1 MKMEAVKLLNVEKII
16 NEETILKNVNI
27 IIEQGEIVGFEG
39 RNGSGKSVL
48 FKMIAGLMI
57 PTTGKIEVL
66 GEELRKGEFPKDI
79 GVSLDNTGFM
89 PSLSA
94 FDNLKTIADIRGII
108 DSDEIKKYIE
118 LVGLNPESKKK
129 VGKFSVGMKQR
140 LAFAQAIM
148 ESPKLLL
155 LDEPF
160 SGLDEDGVELVRNLI
175 MQLNKKDGVTVLITS
190 HIKEDI
196 QVLCSRTF
204 RIASGEVTKD
214 EIGEGTHFYK
224 QVNS

>member
-1 MKMEAVKLLNVEKII
+1 MDAVKLLNVEKTI

-27 IIEQGEIVGFEG
+27 TIEQGEIVGFEG
-39 RNGSGKSVL
+39 RNGTGKSVL
-48 FKMIAGLMI
+48 FKMIAGIMI
-57 PTTGKIEVL
+57 PTKGEIEIL
-66 GEELRKGEFPKDI
+66 GEELKKGKFPRDI

-175 MQLNKKDGVTVLITS
+175 IQLNKKDGVTVLITS

-204 RIASGEVTKD
+204 RIASGKISE
-214 EIGEGTHFYK
+214 
-224 QVNS
+224 S

>member
-1 MKMEAVKLLNVEKII
+1 MEAIKLLNVGKII

-214 EIGEGTHFYK
+214 EIGEGTHLCK
-224 QVNS
+224 C

>member
-1 MKMEAVKLLNVEKII
+1 MDAVKLTNVEKII
-16 NEETILKNVNI
+16 NGDTILSGVNI
-27 IIEQGEIVGFEG
+27 TIKQGEIVGFEG

-48 FKMIAGLMI
+48 FKMIAGVMI
-57 PTTGKIEVL
+57 PTNGEIEVL
-66 GEELRKGEFPKDI
+66 NEKLEKGKFPKDI
-79 GVSLDNTGFM
+79 GVSLDNTGFL

-94 FDNLKTIADIRGII
+94 VDNLRTIADIRGII
-108 DSDEIKKYIE
+108 GLEEIKHYIE
-118 LVGLNPESKKK
+118 LVGLNPASKKK

-160 SGLDEDGVELVRNLI
+160 SGLDEDGVILVRKLI
-175 MQLNKKDGVTVLITS
+175 KDMNEKEGVTVLITS

-196 QVLCSRTF
+196 EALCSRTF
-204 RIASGEVTKD
+204 RVASGKVSLT
-214 EIGEGTHFYK
+214 
-224 QVNS
+224 SAL

>member
-1 MKMEAVKLLNVEKII
+1 MEAVKLLNVGKII
-16 NEETILKNVNI
+16 NDETILKNVNI

-66 GEELRKGEFPKDI
+66 GEELRKGKFPKDI

-108 DSDEIKKYIE
+108 DSNEIKKYIG

-175 MQLNKKDGVTVLITS
+175 IQLNKKEGVTVLITS

-196 QVLCSRTF
+196 QALCSRTF
-204 RIASGEVTKD
+204 RIASGEIS
-214 EIGEGTHFYK
+214 E
-224 QVNS
+224 S

>member
-1 MKMEAVKLLNVEKII
+1 METVKLLNVGKIM

-214 EIGEGTHFYK
+214 EIGEGTHLCK
-224 QVNS
+224 C

>member
-1 MKMEAVKLLNVEKII
+1 MDAVKLLNVGKTI
-16 NEETILKNVNI
+16 NGETILKNVNI
-27 IIEQGEIVGFEG
+27 TIKQGEIVGFEG

-48 FKMIAGLMI
+48 FKMIAGIMI
-57 PTTGKIEVL
+57 PTAGKIEVL
-66 GEELRKGEFPKDI
+66 DEELKKGKFPKDI

-108 DSDEIKKYIE
+108 DSNEIRKYIE

-160 SGLDEDGVELVRNLI
+160 SGLDEEGVELVRNLI
-175 MQLNKKDGVTVLITS
+175 TELNKKDNVTVLITS
-190 HIKEDI
+190 HIKDDI
-196 QVLCSRTF
+196 EVLCSRTF
-204 RIASGEVTKD
+204 RIASGNVSET
-214 EIGEGTHFYK
+214 
-224 QVNS
+224 

>member
-1 MKMEAVKLLNVEKII
+1 MKMEAVKLLNVGKII

>member
-1 MKMEAVKLLNVEKII
+1 MNAVKLLNVGKTI
-16 NEETILKNVNI
+16 NGETILKNVNI
-27 IIEQGEIVGFEG
+27 TIKQGEIVGFEG

-48 FKMIAGLMI
+48 FKMIAGIMI
-57 PTTGKIEVL
+57 PTAGKIEVL
-66 GEELRKGEFPKDI
+66 DEELKKGKFPRDI

-108 DSDEIKKYIE
+108 DSNEIRKYIE

-160 SGLDEDGVELVRNLI
+160 SGLDEEGVELVRNLI
-175 MQLNKKDGVTVLITS
+175 TELNKKDNITVLITS
-190 HIKEDI
+190 HIKDDI
-196 QVLCSRTF
+196 EVLCSRTF
-204 RIASGEVTKD
+204 RIASGKVSET
-214 EIGEGTHFYK
+214 
-224 QVNS
+224 

>member
-1 MKMEAVKLLNVEKII
+1 MNAVKLLNVEKTI
-16 NEETILKNVNI
+16 NGETILKNVNI
-27 IIEQGEIVGFEG
+27 TIKQGEIVGFEG

-48 FKMIAGLMI
+48 FKMIAGIMI
-57 PTTGKIEVL
+57 PTAGKIEVL
-66 GEELRKGEFPKDI
+66 DEELKKGKFPRDI

-108 DSDEIKKYIE
+108 DSNEIRKYIE
-118 LVGLNPESKKK
+118 LVGLNPGSKKK

-160 SGLDEDGVELVRNLI
+160 SGLDEEGVELVRNLI
-175 MQLNKKDGVTVLITS
+175 TELNNKNNITVLITS

-196 QVLCSRTF
+196 EVLCSRTF
-204 RIASGEVTKD
+204 RIASGNVSET
-214 EIGEGTHFYK
+214 
-224 QVNS
+224 

>member
-1 MKMEAVKLLNVEKII
+1 MNAVKLLNVGKTI
-16 NEETILKNVNI
+16 NGETILKNVNI
-27 IIEQGEIVGFEG
+27 TIKQGEIVGFEG

-48 FKMIAGLMI
+48 FKMIAGIMI
-57 PTTGKIEVL
+57 PTAGKIEVL
-66 GEELRKGEFPKDI
+66 DEELKKGKFPRDI

-108 DSDEIKKYIE
+108 DSNEIRKYIE

-160 SGLDEDGVELVRNLI
+160 SGLDEEGVELVRNLI
-175 MQLNKKDGVTVLITS
+175 TELNKKDNITVLITS
-190 HIKEDI
+190 HIKDDI
-196 QVLCSRTF
+196 EVLCSRTF
-204 RIASGEVTKD
+204 RIASGNVSET
-214 EIGEGTHFYK
+214 
-224 QVNS
+224 

>member
-1 MKMEAVKLLNVEKII
+1 MNAVKLLNVEKTI
-16 NEETILKNVNI
+16 NGETILKNVNI
-27 IIEQGEIVGFEG
+27 TIKQGEIVGFEG

-48 FKMIAGLMI
+48 FKMIAGIMI
-57 PTTGKIEVL
+57 PTAGKIEVL
-66 GEELRKGEFPKDI
+66 DEELKKGKFPRDI

-108 DSDEIKKYIE
+108 DSNEIRKYIE
-118 LVGLNPESKKK
+118 LVGLNPGSKKK

-160 SGLDEDGVELVRNLI
+160 SGLDEEGVELVRNLI
-175 MQLNKKDGVTVLITS
+175 TELNKKDNITVLITS

-196 QVLCSRTF
+196 EVLCSRTF
-204 RIASGEVTKD
+204 RIASGNVSET
-214 EIGEGTHFYK
+214 
-224 QVNS
+224 

>member
-1 MKMEAVKLLNVEKII
+1 MNAVKLLNVGKTI
-16 NEETILKNVNI
+16 NGETILKNVNI
-27 IIEQGEIVGFEG
+27 TIKQGEIVGFEG

-48 FKMIAGLMI
+48 FKMIAGIMI
-57 PTTGKIEVL
+57 PTAGKIEVL
-66 GEELRKGEFPKDI
+66 DEELKKGKFPRDI

-89 PSLSA
+89 PSLSV

-108 DSDEIKKYIE
+108 DSNEIRKYIE

-160 SGLDEDGVELVRNLI
+160 SGLDEEGVELVRNLI
-175 MQLNKKDGVTVLITS
+175 TELNKKDNITVLITS

-196 QVLCSRTF
+196 EVLCSRTF
-204 RIASGEVTKD
+204 RIASGNVSET
-214 EIGEGTHFYK
+214 
-224 QVNS
+224 

>member
-1 MKMEAVKLLNVEKII
+1 MNAVKLLNVGKTI
-16 NEETILKNVNI
+16 NGETILKNVNI
-27 IIEQGEIVGFEG
+27 TIKQGEIVGFEG

-48 FKMIAGLMI
+48 FKMIAGIMI
-57 PTTGKIEVL
+57 PTAGKIEVL
-66 GEELRKGEFPKDI
+66 DEELKKGKFPRDI

-108 DSDEIKKYIE
+108 DSNEIRKYIE

-129 VGKFSVGMKQR
+129 IGKFSVGMKQR

-160 SGLDEDGVELVRNLI
+160 SGLDEEGVELVRNLI
-175 MQLNKKDGVTVLITS
+175 TELNKKDNVTVLITS
-190 HIKEDI
+190 HIKDDI
-196 QVLCSRTF
+196 EVLCSRTF
-204 RIASGEVTKD
+204 RIASGNVSET
-214 EIGEGTHFYK
+214 
-224 QVNS
+224 

>member
-1 MKMEAVKLLNVEKII
+1 MDAVKLLNVEKTI

-27 IIEQGEIVGFEG
+27 TIEQGEIVGFEG

-48 FKMIAGLMI
+48 FKMIAGIMI
-57 PTTGKIEVL
+57 PTKGKIEIL
-66 GEELRKGEFPKDI
+66 GEELKKGKFPRDI

-175 MQLNKKDGVTVLITS
+175 IQLNKKDGVTVLITS

-204 RIASGEVTKD
+204 RIASEKIS
-214 EIGEGTHFYK
+214 E
-224 QVNS
+224 S

>member
-1 MKMEAVKLLNVEKII
+1 MDIISRGEMKMEAVKLLNVGKII
-16 NEETILKNVNI
+16 NDETILKNVNI

-66 GEELRKGEFPKDI
+66 GEELRKGKFPKDI

-108 DSDEIKKYIE
+108 DSNEIKKYIG

-175 MQLNKKDGVTVLITS
+175 IQLNKKEGVTVLITS

-196 QVLCSRTF
+196 QALCSRTF
-204 RIASGEVTKD
+204 RIASGEIS
-214 EIGEGTHFYK
+214 E
-224 QVNS
+224 S

>member
-1 MKMEAVKLLNVEKII
+1 MEAVKLLNVEKII

>member
-1 MKMEAVKLLNVEKII
+1 MDAVKLTNVEKII
-16 NEETILKNVNI
+16 NGDTILSEVNI
-27 IIEQGEIVGFEG
+27 TIKQGEIVGFEG

-48 FKMIAGLMI
+48 FKMIAGVMI
-57 PTTGKIEVL
+57 PTNGEIEVL
-66 GEELRKGEFPKDI
+66 DEKLEKGKFPKDI
-79 GVSLDNTGFM
+79 GVSLDNTGFL

-94 FDNLKTIADIRGII
+94 VDNLRTIADIRGII
-108 DSDEIKKYIE
+108 GLEEIKHYIK
-118 LVGLNPESKKK
+118 LVGLNPASKKK

-160 SGLDEDGVELVRNLI
+160 SGLDEDGVILVRKLI
-175 MQLNKKDGVTVLITS
+175 KDMNEKEGVTVLITS

-196 QVLCSRTF
+196 EALCSRTF
-204 RIASGEVTKD
+204 RVASGKVSLT
-214 EIGEGTHFYK
+214 
-224 QVNS
+224 SAL

>member
-1 MKMEAVKLLNVEKII
+1 MEAVNLTNVEKII
-16 NEETILKNVNI
+16 NGDTILSGVNI
-27 IIEQGEIVGFEG
+27 TIKQGEIVGFEG

-48 FKMIAGLMI
+48 FKMIAGVMI
-57 PTTGKIEVL
+57 PTNGEIAVFDEVL
-66 GEELRKGEFPKDI
+66 EKGRFPEDI
-79 GVSLDNTGFM
+79 GVSLDNTGFL

-94 FDNLKTIADIRGII
+94 VDNLRTIADVRGII
-108 DSDEIKKYIE
+108 GLEEIKHYIE
-118 LVGLNPESKKK
+118 LVGLNPASKKK

-160 SGLDEDGVELVRNLI
+160 SGLDEDGVILVRKLI
-175 MQLNKKDGVTVLITS
+175 KDMNEKDGVTVLITS

-196 QVLCSRTF
+196 EALCTRTF
-204 RIASGEVTKD
+204 RVASGKVSL
-214 EIGEGTHFYK
+214 IPA
-224 QVNS
+224 S

>member
-1 MKMEAVKLLNVEKII
+1 MNAVKLLNVEKTI
-16 NEETILKNVNI
+16 NGETILKNVNI
-27 IIEQGEIVGFEG
+27 TIKQGEIVGFEG

-48 FKMIAGLMI
+48 FKMIAGIMI
-57 PTTGKIEVL
+57 PTAGKIEVL
-66 GEELRKGEFPKDI
+66 DEELKKGKFPRDI

-108 DSDEIKKYIE
+108 DSNEIRKYIE

-160 SGLDEDGVELVRNLI
+160 SGLDEEGVELVRNLI
-175 MQLNKKDGVTVLITS
+175 TELNKKNNITVLITS

-196 QVLCSRTF
+196 EVLCSRTF
-204 RIASGEVTKD
+204 RIASGNVSET
-214 EIGEGTHFYK
+214 
-224 QVNS
+224 

>member
-1 MKMEAVKLLNVEKII
+1 MEAIKLLNVGKII

>member
-1 MKMEAVKLLNVEKII
+1 MNAVKLLNVEKTI
-16 NEETILKNVNI
+16 NGETILKNVNI
-27 IIEQGEIVGFEG
+27 TIKQGEIVGFEG

-48 FKMIAGLMI
+48 FKMIAGIMI
-57 PTTGKIEVL
+57 PTAGKIEVL
-66 GEELRKGEFPKDI
+66 DEELKKGKFPRDI

-108 DSDEIKKYIE
+108 DSNEIRKYIE

-140 LAFAQAIM
+140 LAFTQAIM

-160 SGLDEDGVELVRNLI
+160 SGLDEEGVELVRNLI
-175 MQLNKKDGVTVLITS
+175 TELNKKNNITVLITS
-190 HIKEDI
+190 HIKDDI
-196 QVLCSRTF
+196 EVLCSRTF
-204 RIASGEVTKD
+204 RIASGNVSET
-214 EIGEGTHFYK
+214 
-224 QVNS
+224 

>member
-1 MKMEAVKLLNVEKII
+1 MNAVKLLNVEKTI
-16 NEETILKNVNI
+16 NGETILKNVNI
-27 IIEQGEIVGFEG
+27 TIKQGEIVGFEG

-48 FKMIAGLMI
+48 FKMIAGIMI
-57 PTTGKIEVL
+57 PTAGKIEVL
-66 GEELRKGEFPKDI
+66 DEELKKGKFPRDI

-108 DSDEIKKYIE
+108 DSNEIRKYIE

-160 SGLDEDGVELVRNLI
+160 SGLDEEGVELVRNLI
-175 MQLNKKDGVTVLITS
+175 TELNNKNNITVLITS

-196 QVLCSRTF
+196 EVLCSRTF
-204 RIASGEVTKD
+204 RIASGNVSET
-214 EIGEGTHFYK
+214 
-224 QVNS
+224 

>member
-1 MKMEAVKLLNVEKII
+1 MTAVKLLNVEKII
-16 NEETILKNVNI
+16 NEQTVLKNVNI
-27 IIEQGEIVGFEG
+27 SIEQGQIVGFEG

-48 FKMIAGLMI
+48 FKLIAGIMI
-57 PTTGKIEVL
+57 PTNGKIEVL
-66 GEELRKGEFPKDI
+66 GEELKKGIFPKDI

-89 PSLSA
+89 PMLSA
-94 FDNLKTIADIRGII
+94 FDNLKTIADIRGVIGT
-108 DSDEIKKYIE
+108 DEIKRYIE

-148 ESPKLLL
+148 ESPRLLL

-160 SGLDEDGVELVRNLI
+160 SGLDEEGVKLVRNLI
-175 MQLNKKDGVTVLITS
+175 VEMNKRKEVTVLITS

-196 QVLCSRTF
+196 EALCSRTF
-204 RIASGEVTKD
+204 HITSGRVESAD
-214 EIGEGTHFYK
+214 Y
-224 QVNS
+224 

>member
-1 MKMEAVKLLNVEKII
+1 MDAVKLLNVEKII
-16 NEETILKNVNI
+16 NDETILKNVNI
-27 IIEQGEIVGFEG
+27 MIEQGEIVGFEG

-48 FKMIAGLMI
+48 FKMIAGVMI
-57 PTTGKIEVL
+57 PTSGKIEVL
-66 GEELRKGEFPKDI
+66 GEELKRGKFPRDI

-108 DSDEIKKYIE
+108 GSDEIKKYLE
-118 LVGLNPESKKK
+118 LVGLNAESQKK

-160 SGLDEDGVELVRNLI
+160 SGLDEEGVELVRNLI
-175 MQLNKKDGVTVLITS
+175 TQLNKKDNVTVLITS

-196 QVLCSRTF
+196 EVLCSRTF
-204 RIASGEVTKD
+204 RIASGRISEL
-214 EIGEGTHFYK
+214 
-224 QVNS
+224 

>member
-1 MKMEAVKLLNVEKII
+1 MNAVKLLNVEKTI
-16 NEETILKNVNI
+16 NGETILKNVNI
-27 IIEQGEIVGFEG
+27 TIKQGEIVGFEG

-48 FKMIAGLMI
+48 FKMIAGIMI
-57 PTTGKIEVL
+57 PTAGKIEVL
-66 GEELRKGEFPKDI
+66 DEELKKGKFPRDI

-108 DSDEIKKYIE
+108 DSNEIRKYIE

-160 SGLDEDGVELVRNLI
+160 SGLDEEGVELVRNLI
-175 MQLNKKDGVTVLITS
+175 TELNKKNNITVLITS
-190 HIKEDI
+190 HIKDDI
-196 QVLCSRTF
+196 EVLCSRTF
-204 RIASGEVTKD
+204 RIASGNVSET
-214 EIGEGTHFYK
+214 
-224 QVNS
+224 

>member
-1 MKMEAVKLLNVEKII
+1 MNAVKLLNVGKTI
-16 NEETILKNVNI
+16 NGETILKNVNI
-27 IIEQGEIVGFEG
+27 TIKQGEIVGFEG

-48 FKMIAGLMI
+48 FKMIAGIMI
-57 PTTGKIEVL
+57 PTAGKIEVL
-66 GEELRKGEFPKDI
+66 DEELKKGKFPRDI

-108 DSDEIKKYIE
+108 DSNEIRKYIE

-160 SGLDEDGVELVRNLI
+160 SGLDEEGVELVRNLI
-175 MQLNKKDGVTVLITS
+175 TELNKKDNVTVLITS
-190 HIKEDI
+190 HIKDDI
-196 QVLCSRTF
+196 EVLCSRTF
-204 RIASGEVTKD
+204 RIASGNVSET
-214 EIGEGTHFYK
+214 
-224 QVNS
+224 

>member
-1 MKMEAVKLLNVEKII
+1 MNAVKLLNVGKTI
-16 NEETILKNVNI
+16 NGETILKNVNI
-27 IIEQGEIVGFEG
+27 TIKQGEIVGFEG

-48 FKMIAGLMI
+48 FKMIAGIMI
-57 PTTGKIEVL
+57 PTAGKIEVL
-66 GEELRKGEFPKDI
+66 DEELKKGKFPRDI

-108 DSDEIKKYIE
+108 DSNEIRKYIE

-160 SGLDEDGVELVRNLI
+160 SGLDEEGVELVRNLI
-175 MQLNKKDGVTVLITS
+175 TDLNKKDNITVLITS

-196 QVLCSRTF
+196 EVLCSRTF
-204 RIASGEVTKD
+204 RIASGNVSET
-214 EIGEGTHFYK
+214 
-224 QVNS
+224 

>member
-1 MKMEAVKLLNVEKII
+1 MKMEAVKLLNVGKII
-16 NEETILKNVNI
+16 NDETILKNVNI

>member
-1 MKMEAVKLLNVEKII
+1 MNAVKLLNVGKTI
-16 NEETILKNVNI
+16 NGETILKNVNI
-27 IIEQGEIVGFEG
+27 TIKQGEIVGFEG

-48 FKMIAGLMI
+48 FKMIAGIMI
-57 PTTGKIEVL
+57 PTAGKIEVL
-66 GEELRKGEFPKDI
+66 DEELKKGKFPRDI

-94 FDNLKTIADIRGII
+94 FDNLKTIADIMGII
-108 DSDEIKKYIE
+108 DSNEIRKYIE

-160 SGLDEDGVELVRNLI
+160 SGLDEEGVELVRNLI
-175 MQLNKKDGVTVLITS
+175 TELNKKDNVTVLITS
-190 HIKEDI
+190 HIKDDI
-196 QVLCSRTF
+196 EVLCSRTF
-204 RIASGEVTKD
+204 RIASGKVSET
-214 EIGEGTHFYK
+214 
-224 QVNS
+224 

>member
-1 MKMEAVKLLNVEKII
+1 MNAVKLLNVGKTI
-16 NEETILKNVNI
+16 NGETILKNVNI
-27 IIEQGEIVGFEG
+27 IIKQGEIVGFEG

-48 FKMIAGLMI
+48 FKMIAGIMI
-57 PTTGKIEVL
+57 PTAGKIEVL
-66 GEELRKGEFPKDI
+66 DEELKKGKFPRDI

-108 DSDEIKKYIE
+108 DSNEIRKYIE

-160 SGLDEDGVELVRNLI
+160 SGLDEEGVELVRNLI
-175 MQLNKKDGVTVLITS
+175 TELNKKDNITVLITS

-196 QVLCSRTF
+196 EVLCSRTF
-204 RIASGEVTKD
+204 RIASGNVSET
-214 EIGEGTHFYK
+214 
-224 QVNS
+224 

>member
-1 MKMEAVKLLNVEKII
+1 MDAVKLLNVEKKI
-16 NEETILKNVNI
+16 NEEIILKNVNI
-27 IIEQGEIVGFEG
+27 TIEQGEIAGFEG

-48 FKMIAGLMI
+48 FKMIAGIMI
-57 PTTGKIEVL
+57 PTKGKVEIL
-66 GEELRKGEFPKDI
+66 GEELKKGKFPKDI

-108 DSDEIKKYIE
+108 GANEIKKYIE
-118 LVGLNPESKKK
+118 LVGLDSESKKK

-148 ESPKLLL
+148 ESPQLLL

-160 SGLDEDGVELVRNLI
+160 SGLDEEGVELVRNLI
-175 MQLNKKDGVTVLITS
+175 IQLNRKDGVTVLITS

-196 QVLCSRTF
+196 EMLCSKTF
-204 RIASGEVTKD
+204 HIASGMVSE
-214 EIGEGTHFYK
+214 HCL
-224 QVNS
+224 VNH

>member
-1 MKMEAVKLLNVEKII
+1 MEAVKLLNVGKII
-16 NEETILKNVNI
+16 NDETILKNVNI

>member
-1 MKMEAVKLLNVEKII
+1 MEAVNLTNVEKII
-16 NEETILKNVNI
+16 NGDTILSGVNI
-27 IIEQGEIVGFEG
+27 SIKQGEIVGFEG

-48 FKMIAGLMI
+48 FKMIAGVMI
-57 PTTGKIEVL
+57 PTNGEIAVFDEVL
-66 GEELRKGEFPKDI
+66 EKGRFPEDI
-79 GVSLDNTGFM
+79 GVSLDNTGFL

-94 FDNLKTIADIRGII
+94 VDNLRTIADVRGII
-108 DSDEIKKYIE
+108 GLEEIKHYIE
-118 LVGLNPESKKK
+118 LVGLNPASKKK

-160 SGLDEDGVELVRNLI
+160 SGLDEDGVILVRKLI
-175 MQLNKKDGVTVLITS
+175 KDMNEKDGVTVLITS

-196 QVLCSRTF
+196 EALCTRTF
-204 RIASGEVTKD
+204 RVASGKVSL
-214 EIGEGTHFYK
+214 IPA
-224 QVNS
+224 S

>member
-1 MKMEAVKLLNVEKII
+1 MDAVRLSDVGKTI
-16 NEETILKNVNI
+16 NDETILRNVNVTI
-27 IIEQGEIVGFEG
+27 KQGEIVGFEG

-48 FKMIAGLMI
+48 FKMISGIML
-57 PTTGKIEVL
+57 PTTGRIEVL
-66 GEELRKGEFPKDI
+66 GEELGRGKFPRDI

-94 FDNLKTIADIRGII
+94 FENLKTIADIRGIAG
-108 DSDEIKKYIE
+108 SDDIREYIE
-118 LVGLNPESKKK
+118 LVGLNPGSRKK

-148 ESPKLLL
+148 EAPRLLL

-160 SGLDEDGVELVRNLI
+160 SGLDEEGVELVRNLI
-175 MQLNKKDGVTVLITS
+175 IRLNEKDGVTVLITS

-196 QVLCSRTF
+196 EVLCSRTF
-204 RIASGEVTKD
+204 RIASEEVVETSA
-214 EIGEGTHFYK
+214 F
-224 QVNS
+224 

>member
-1 MKMEAVKLLNVEKII
+1 MNAVKLLNVGKTI
-16 NEETILKNVNI
+16 NGETILKNVNI
-27 IIEQGEIVGFEG
+27 TIKQGEIVGFEG

-48 FKMIAGLMI
+48 FKMIAGIMI
-57 PTTGKIEVL
+57 PTAGKIEVL
-66 GEELRKGEFPKDI
+66 DEELKKGKFPRDI

-108 DSDEIKKYIE
+108 DSNEIRKYIE

-160 SGLDEDGVELVRNLI
+160 SGLDEEGVELVRNLI
-175 MQLNKKDGVTVLITS
+175 TELNKKDNVTVLITS

-196 QVLCSRTF
+196 EVLCSRTF
-204 RIASGEVTKD
+204 RIASGNVSET
-214 EIGEGTHFYK
+214 
-224 QVNS
+224 